1 MVFEYHIRKEGTHAV
16 IELKGELIEK
26 NQANELLKDAE
37 DMAVAGINKW
47 AINLNDLKYMNS
59 NGLNTLIQL
68 LTKSRKSGGEAALYN
83 LNKKIQELILITKLN
98 TLFKVTNSES
108 EALKILEIN

>member
-1 MVFEYHIRKEGTHAV
+1 MVFDYHILKEETHAV

-26 NQANELLKDAE
+26 NQANDLLNEAE
-37 DMAVAGINKW
+37 ALSASGINKW
-47 AINLNDLKYMNS
+47 AIDLSELKYMNS

-68 LTKSRKSGGEAALYN
+68 LTKARKSGGEAVLYN

-98 TLFKVTNSES
+98 TLFKVAES
-108 EALKILEIN
+108 RDAAFKILEIQ